1 MALPASVG
9 RVLLVLTTSGSG
21 GHHRAL
27 QCLGDL
33 DRPRP
38 AFLRHAEV
46 RLHAT
51 SPPDAAFAAR
61 FERAFPFHART
72 VVVTPPQRRGQNQ
85 QVIDSFVRALRPAA
99 LAPYDWVLVS
109 NADVVIANATRLA
122 AMLSDPQTWAVLANC
137 NPDRRCTNG
146 CTHGLVHSDFFAF
159 RPREVRFHNET
170 LLKQHAE
177 TYVTQIF
184 YPAIARK
191 HDAWIQARGF
201 SDRSCRIRAGVRAG
215 SPEVV
220 HYHRDGSCAAALLK
234 KTGYCKTRGPRPS
247 RT

>member
-51 SPPDAAFAAR
+51 APLDAAFAAR
-61 FERAFPFHART
+61 FERAFPVHART

-122 AMLSDPQTWAVLANC
+122 AMLANPDTWAVLANC
-137 NPDRRCTNG
+137 NPDRRCTVG